1 MKKEDRVTKEMRIQ
15 HENKTKFDNIINKTP
30 MLKKLRDQS
39 EGLKYSGDINS
50 GVPDQQY
57 KDGYDKIDWGKRDT
71 TKRKYRIKV
80 NGVYQ
85 DEDNDE

>member
-1 MKKEDRVTKEMRIQ
+1 MSNKEDKVTKEMRIQ

-39 EGLKYSGDINS
+39 QGLTYRGDITS
-50 GVPDQQY
+50 DVPSEQY
-57 KDGYDKIDWGKRDT
+57 KNNYDKIKWGTDKP
-71 TKRKYRIKV
+71 KANFKIKI

-85 DEDNDE
+85 DRDNEQ

>member
-1 MKKEDRVTKEMRIQ
+1 MKKKEDKVVKEQRIQ

-39 EGLKYSGDINS
+39 QGLKYKGDITS
-50 GVPDQQY
+50 DVPTQQF
-57 KDGYDKIDWGKRDT
+57 KDNYDKIKWGSDKP
-71 TKRKYRIKV
+71 KAKFKIKV

-85 DEDNDE
+85 DTDDE

>member
-39 EGLKYSGDINS
+39 QGLKYSGDIHS
-50 GVPDQQY
+50 DVPTEQY
-57 KDGYDKIDWGKRDT
+57 KKNYDKIKWGSDKP
-71 TKRKYRIKV
+71 KANFKIKI

-85 DEDNDE
+85 DRDDEQ

>member
-39 EGLKYSGDINS
+39 QGLTYRGDITS
-50 GVPDQQY
+50 DVPTEQY
-57 KDGYDKIDWGKRDT
+57 KKNYDKIKWGTDKP
-71 TKRKYRIKV
+71 KANFKIKI

-85 DEDNDE
+85 DRDDEQ

>member
-39 EGLKYSGDINS
+39 QGLTYRGDITS
-50 GVPDQQY
+50 DVPTEQY
-57 KDGYDKIDWGKRDT
+57 KKNYDKIKWGTDKP
-71 TKRKYRIKV
+71 KANFKIKI

-85 DEDNDE
+85 DRDNEQ